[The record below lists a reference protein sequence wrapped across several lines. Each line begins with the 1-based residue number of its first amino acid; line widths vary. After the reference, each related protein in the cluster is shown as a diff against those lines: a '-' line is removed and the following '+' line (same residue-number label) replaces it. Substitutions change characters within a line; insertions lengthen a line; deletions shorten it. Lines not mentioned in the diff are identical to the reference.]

1 MHKKCGIHVVPK
13 SNFSL
18 CPLVRHGI
26 QLTVAPRRDGGGRD
40 WREKGGRVGRSEGE
54 ERLTAA
60 GRGAK
65 GRGKRGGRGE
75 AAREGWNGYCESRAA
90 AARRCFV
97 CLNAGLAQGLRIS
110 LPLRA
115 ETPNCYPLSHQN
127 REVFNIHSLKE

>member
-40 WREKGGRVGRSEGE
+40 WREKGGRDGRSEGE

-65 GRGKRGGRGE
+65 GRGKRGGREEGSE
-75 AAREGWNGYCESRAA
+75 GGLERVLRIAGSSGAAVLCLSECGVGAGVEHLIAIGTPRCCNREG
-90 AARRCFV
+90 
-97 CLNAGLAQGLRIS
+97 
-110 LPLRA
+110 
-115 ETPNCYPLSHQN
+115 
-127 REVFNIHSLKE
+127 